1 MENRFEGKVAII
13 TSGSS
18 NIGRSISLEL
28 AKNGALAL
36 IADEHLQK
44 AARAARTFAKLGLK
58 AKAYKMKVTNRE
70 EVDKIFRQVIM
81 EFGRLDILVNNAEL
95 FSLRPFEKIS
105 EKEWDRILDV
115 NLKGTFLSSQAA
127 FRVMKRQGGGKIINV
142 SSYSSRSGGMISPGL
157 YIPHA
162 HYVASKAAI
171 ESLTRS
177 MAFEGAPHGI
187 QVNAVSPGPIEKDL
201 MMQSLSPKK
210 RKGLIPVIPL
220 ARLGRPEEIAH
231 AVVFLASERA
241 SYITAKI
248 LDVNGG
254 ILMD

>member
-13 TSGSS
+13 TNGSS

-36 IADEHLQK
+36 VADEHLQK

-70 EVDKIFRQVIM
+70 EVDKIFHQVIM

-127 FRVMKRQGGGKIINV
+127 FRVMKRQ
-142 SSYSSRSGGMISPGL
+142 
-157 YIPHA
+157 
-162 HYVASKAAI
+162 
-171 ESLTRS
+171 
-177 MAFEGAPHGI
+177 
-187 QVNAVSPGPIEKDL
+187 
-201 MMQSLSPKK
+201 
-210 RKGLIPVIPL
+210 
-220 ARLGRPEEIAH
+220 
-231 AVVFLASERA
+231 
-241 SYITAKI
+241 
-248 LDVNGG
+248 
-254 ILMD
+254 